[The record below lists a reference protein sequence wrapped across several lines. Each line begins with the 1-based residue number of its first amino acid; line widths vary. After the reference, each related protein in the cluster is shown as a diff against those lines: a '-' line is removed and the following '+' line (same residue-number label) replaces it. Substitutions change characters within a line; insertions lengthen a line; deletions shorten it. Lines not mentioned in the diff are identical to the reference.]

1 MALAIEPAGESDV
14 ERMVALLGLLVA
26 QEAEFRPEPE
36 AQRRGLRHILRDPGE
51 GQLLVARDGREVV
64 GMVSLLWSTSTA
76 LGGPVAWLEDL
87 VVAEDRRG
95 QGVGKALLKAAVAFG
110 RGLGLKR
117 ITLLT
122 DGDNARAKKLY
133 AGLGFES
140 SPMVPMRL
148 ALGS

>member
-1 MALAIEPAGESDV
+1 
-14 ERMVALLGLLVA
+14 
-26 QEAEFRPEPE
+26 
-36 AQRRGLRHILRDPGE
+36 
-51 GQLLVARDGREVV
+51 LLVAREGAEVV

-95 QGVGKALLKAAVAFG
+95 QGLGKALLEAAVAHG
-110 RGLGLKR
+110 RARGLLR

-122 DGDNARAKKLY
+122 DGDNARAQALY
-133 AGLGFES
+133 ASLGFQA

-148 ALGS
+148 LL